1 MTLRDYLRVLRKK
14 GWGLR
19 GAFNIDNAYSVSKR
33 SFRWI
38 EAPRKAIVDQS
49 CDLSRNYSRSL
60 TSMPISKHNFEIPVD
75 NYVVKNKHAVLLMNR
90 PF

>member
-1 MTLRDYLRVLRKK
+1 MVTSGSERV
-14 GWGLR
+14 
-19 GAFNIDNAYSVSKR
+19 NNDNAYIVSKR

-38 EAPRKAIVDQS
+38 EAPRKAIIDQS

-75 NYVVKNKHAVLLMNR
+75 NFVVKNEHTLLLMNR
-90 PF
+90 PL